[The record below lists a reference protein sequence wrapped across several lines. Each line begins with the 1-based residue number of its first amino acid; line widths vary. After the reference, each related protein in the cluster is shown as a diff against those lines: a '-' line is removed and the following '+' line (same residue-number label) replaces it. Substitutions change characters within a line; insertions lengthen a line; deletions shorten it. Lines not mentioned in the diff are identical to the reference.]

1 MKITKAQ
8 GKVSYKL
15 AGVNKKKFK
24 KYFKVNSKTGK
35 ITVKKKLKKG
45 IYKVKIK
52 VTAAGNDKYKKVTK
66 TVTVKV
72 RVK

>member
-1 MKITKAQ
+1 MTIND
-8 GKVSYKL
+8 S
-15 AGVNKKKFK
+15 
-24 KYFKVNSKTGK
+24 
-35 ITVKKKLKKG
+35 G